1 MIDNPLNTACE
12 ECGAAAGEP
21 CRPLCVGHAL
31 HVDQE
36 ADIDTIAALLVG
48 NPWAPR
54 ADRACPCEHARHGE
68 GSCAGVS
75 FHLEARAQHVGA
87 VCDQCA
93 VTCVSDYLTAIA
105 GLTITSDARHTVC
118 HVGPNGL
125 PACQG
130 HQPQLVDDLET
141 TVAADTGE
149 ILADFHGPGRDR
161 HARLFALAWSIPA
174 GSPLWTQRAAAH
186 DTCRPYL

>member
-1 MIDNPLNTACE
+1 MVGNPMSRACDA
-12 ECGAAAGEP
+12 CGAAAGEP

-31 HVDQE
+31 HVDQKAVLE
-36 ADIDTIAALLVG
+36 GINALLAG
-48 NPWAPR
+48 NPWTPR
-54 ADRACPCEHARHGE
+54 PERTCPCEHARHGE
-68 GSCAGVS
+68 GSCTS
-75 FHLEARAQHVGA
+75 LTFDLNAQALHVGA
-87 VCDQCA
+87 VCDRCA

-105 GLTITSDARHTVC
+105 GLTITEDSRSAVC
-118 HVGPNGL
+118 HVGPDGL

-130 HQPQLVDDLET
+130 HQPQLVAALET

-149 ILADFHGPGRDR
+149 ILADFHGYDRDR

-174 GSPLWTQRAAAH
+174 ESPLWSQRAAAH